1 MSKKKLFEEAMKA
14 AEKALKIKDPDKRNY
29 AMNQAAKKAVQGDP
43 KAFRGKMAA
52 GKAKKAKLTRP
63 QKSGTKAERAE
74 RAAELRELREQRPD
88 NIKELRFK
96 AGGAIKT
103 VKKLLSKKR
112 KAGKKETNP
121 YKSTVGD
128 SYATRSKKQGEIE
141 QNILKNTTISKKKKD
156 EALKTLSE
164 RMKKERKETFDRR
177 GMKAGG
183 ALKAPTNPGLK
194 KLPTKVRNKMG
205 YMKSGGKVTSKCK
218 RDGIA
223 IRGRTKGRMV

>member
-1 MSKKKLFEEAMKA
+1 MAKRKLFEEAMKA

-43 KAFRGKMAA
+43 KAFRGKMVA

-96 AGGAIKT
+96 AGGA
-103 VKKLLSKKR
+103 
-112 KAGKKETNP
+112 
-121 YKSTVGD
+121 
-128 SYATRSKKQGEIE
+128 
-141 QNILKNTTISKKKKD
+141 
-156 EALKTLSE
+156 
-164 RMKKERKETFDRR
+164 
-177 GMKAGG
+177 
-183 ALKAPTNPGLK
+183 LKAPANPGLK

>member
-1 MSKKKLFEEAMKA
+1 MAKKKLFEEAMKA
-14 AEKALKIKDPDKRNY
+14 AEKALKIKDPDKRNSALQEAASKATY
-29 AMNQAAKKAVQGDP
+29 ADP
-43 KAFRGKMAA
+43 KA
-52 GKAKKAKLTRP
+52 
-63 QKSGTKAERAE
+63 
-74 RAAELRELREQRPD
+74 RAARKIDDQKRREENRRRASEKARERSSRYSSELDRQEARPD

-96 AGGAIKT
+96 AGGAL
-103 VKKLLSKKR
+103 KKLFSKKR

-141 QNILKNTTISKKKKD
+141 QKILQNTSGRSSKKQK
-156 EALKTLSE
+156 EMLKTLSE
-164 RMKKERKETFDRR
+164 RMKKERKETFDKR

-183 ALKAPTNPGLK
+183 AIKAPTNPGLK

>member
-1 MSKKKLFEEAMKA
+1 MSKRKLFEEAMKA

-43 KAFRGKMAA
+43 KAFRGKMVA

-96 AGGAIKT
+96 AGGVI
-103 VKKLLSKKR
+103 KKLLSKKR

-141 QNILKNTTISKKKKD
+141 QNILKNTTISKKKD

-164 RMKKERKETFDRR
+164 RMKKERKETFDKR

-183 ALKAPTNPGLK
+183 ALKAPANPGLK

>member
-43 KAFRGKMAA
+43 KAFRGKMVA

-96 AGGAIKT
+96 AGGVI
-103 VKKLLSKKR
+103 KKLLSKKR

-164 RMKKERKETFDRR
+164 RMKKERKETFDKR

-183 ALKAPTNPGLK
+183 ALKAPANPGLK